1 MEMNL
6 GHFLIKKKEQENAIS
21 VFSKKLTPSL
31 NIKQIKYI
39 FFQIIEG
46 VDYLHENGILHR
58 DIKPGNILINKD
70 SLEVKIAD
78 FGLSR
83 HFSLPFELYSK
94 NVCNLFFKTNL

>member
-6 GHFLIKKKEQENAIS
+6 GHFLIKKKEKEKAIS
-21 VFSKKLTPSL
+21 LLSKKLTISL

-58 DIKPGNILINKD
+58 DIKPGNILINQN
-70 SLEVKIAD
+70 SLEIKIAD

-94 NVCNLFFKTNL
+94 NICKIFF